1 MIHQFKTLNG
11 DPHYVAMGMAIGVF
25 IAITPTIPFHTVL
38 AIGLAVI
45 FKGSKP
51 AAIVGVWV
59 SNPVTVVFLY
69 VACYKAGHLF
79 FPNAPDAL
87 ASIQTLIHHLE
98 SDVPF
103 SEKMGSLNAFI
114 STQVKTFMIMN
125 LGGLIL
131 GIPVG
136 VVSYF
141 ITRSFFTRVR
151 RQKKM
156 SRKDQSNKKHSQKNL
171 VERSLP

>member
-11 DPHYVAMGMAIGVF
+11 DPHYVAVGMAIGVF

-103 SEKMGSLNAFI
+103 SEKMGSLNTFI

-131 GIPVG
+131 GIPFG
-136 VVSYF
+136 VISYF
-141 ITRSFFTRVR
+141 ITRSFFTRMHR
-151 RQKKM
+151 
-156 SRKDQSNKKHSQKNL
+156 QKNL
-171 VERSLP
+171 AKKDHPQKNQAERSTP